1 MAQVDVTINGRAYAI
16 ACNAGEEE
24 RLRRLA
30 EHVDAKVREI
40 LKTAGQPG
48 EPRLLLM
55 AALLVADEYFD
66 SKTLLERR
74 VQEIGDLTKARD
86 DALARAAD
94 SARAAATAVE
104 TAANR
109 VGEVA
114 ARVAGA

>member
-1 MAQVDVTINGRAYAI
+1 MAQVEITVNGRAYAI

-30 EHVDAKVREI
+30 EHVDSKVRDI

-66 SKTLLERR
+66 SQTIVEKRA
-74 VQEIGDLTKARD
+74 QEIADLAKARD

-94 SARAAATAVE
+94 SDRAAANAVE
-104 TAANR
+104 MAASR